1 MVIVII
7 KVQISRSIIVTVTIA
22 ISRETILRAVIVIP
36 RSTGDSL
43 AHGWV
48 SEFSLFS
55 FGFQVENKYKARS
68 APGLQY
74 LNCQLNSTVIVTG
87 AVIVIGI
94 GFGGI
99 TWSVATGEPMAEIKA
114 EEGRQ
119 AGVVKRGL
127 DG

>member
-1 MVIVII
+1 M
-7 KVQISRSIIVTVTIA
+7 A
-22 ISRETILRAVIVIP
+22 
-36 RSTGDSL
+36 
-43 AHGWV
+43 
-48 SEFSLFS
+48 
-55 FGFQVENKYKARS
+55 GFQNFRCFPLVSRWKTSTRPARRL
-68 APGLQY
+68 GLQY